1 MERWRDTEI
10 ERKSDINIHTIYC
23 IEGISE
29 TMDASADFYCQS
41 NTNNHTRTSCAFYAK
56 SLQVN
61 HRQNTQKERASYF
74 QNGERGGGER
84 RDEARGYGVSFYR
97 GQLFL
102 VLTIILNQHKIF
114 WDIATGHICTKLFR
128 DACKYYN
135 RYPTD
140 FLVL

>member
-1 MERWRDTEI
+1 MY
-10 ERKSDINIHTIYC
+10 KNFSVKYC

-29 TMDASADFYCQS
+29 TPNASADFYCQS
-41 NTNNHTRTSCAFYAK
+41 NTNNLTRASCAFYVK

-61 HRQNTQKERASYF
+61 HRQNTQKEK
-74 QNGERGGGER
+74 ERVIFRMGRGGER
-84 RDEARGYGVSFYR
+84 KDRVRGYGVGFYR

-114 WDIATGHICTKLFR
+114 WDIATDHICTNFFR

-135 RYPTD
+135 RCPTD